1 MVRDTLKGSLDS
13 VSITWTQPPNKA
25 AIVYASMGAFTA
37 PVPAYQVSIM
47 DDGVVRLKFKGKFP
61 LRLAHPHQR
70 LSQTV
75 LEGLLR
81 LAEAE
86 GFFAMPALI
95 TGTPIFG
102 MPTALIRIHTAEGTK
117 AVESRWRDNR
127 RYAELLQMLRA
138 LTPLCRGSTA
148 YQSCV

>member
-1 MVRDTLKGSLDS
+1 MNTAA
-13 VSITWTQPPNKA
+13 NKA
-25 AIVYASMGAFTA
+25 AIVYASMGACTA
-37 PVPAYQVSIM
+37 PVTAYQVSII
-47 DDGVVRLKFKGKFP
+47 DDGVAQLKFKGKSP

-70 LSQTV
+70 FSQTV
-75 LEGLLR
+75 VQGLLR

-102 MPTALIRIHTAEGTK
+102 MPTTLIRIHTAEGTK
-117 AVESRWRDNR
+117 AVEWRWRDNT
-127 RYAELLQMLRA
+127 RYTELLQMLRA